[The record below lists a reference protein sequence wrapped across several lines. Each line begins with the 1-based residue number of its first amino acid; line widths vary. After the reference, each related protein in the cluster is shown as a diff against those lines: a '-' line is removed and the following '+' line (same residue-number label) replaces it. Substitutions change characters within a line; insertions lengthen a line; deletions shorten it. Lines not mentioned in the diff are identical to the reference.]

1 MTGTDACCTSAYR
14 LAVTFGAVSMCL
26 KHYWKSSQVPAQPVR
41 SWAMLVSGPFF
52 EVWIWLRIW
61 LGSTLNSNASGTVC
75 MMLARHCSWER
86 KASQS
91 QNGSTKAKG

>member
-1 MTGTDACCTSAYR
+1 MTGNDACCKSAYR

-26 KHYWKSSQVPAQPVR
+26 KRYWKSSQVPAQPVR
-41 SWAMLVSGPFF
+41 IWAMLVSWPFF

-61 LGSTLNSNASGTVC
+61 LGNALSSNTSGTVH
-75 MMLARHCSWER
+75 MMLARHCSQER